1 MALRNHI
8 MKMRLTFLFGAVI
21 TLLMVSVGTSVSHA
35 EPVQQADHWTNHAGE
50 NSWPMAGAN
59 PQRTSASAEEVAGAL
74 TPTWFTNI
82 EPYIS
87 QKTQLVAAY
96 NQIYVSTAKGIYALD
111 AQTGKVNWTYATDL
125 PIGHSPTIHEGVVY
139 AGGLDHKVHAVDAFT
154 GGKIW
159 TFTADAGFQTSP
171 VVANNKV
178 MLGNRDGYFY
188 AIHATGGNAGQ
199 LAWRFKTD
207 GPILYSAALNG
218 SNIYFASNDSHA
230 YALNVNTGGQI
241 WKSAKLPGGGFTS
254 WWPVVYGDQ
263 VIFSSANNYRT
274 SIDPGPAMRITQMEL
289 QELYPNFTT
298 DPKGELIG
306 SLGAV
311 PGNWADGTPT
321 VDATRIINY
330 LNAKPWRKSVFVLS
344 AASGAETHTAP
355 VLWAGTHSGTRYP
368 PAVGPDNVLYQQNS
382 YMSDA
387 YIAGG
392 HIAGWVPGNQHIS
405 VISMDWTAIDEPT
418 AYAFGGNVIHWNLC
432 CDRESGAMDVSQPA
446 TNFTANYNNGQRP
459 PTLGWGSEAGRE
471 WPYFVYNLAAI
482 APGYDNLVYSGPAHV
497 AFGNNNGTYGNHGD
511 VNPPVPYKG
520 MVYTHRGNTI
530 IAFNQS
536 AGAAAPSDNAKI
548 APAGANAQLPNAGRA
563 NLENRLAT
571 EVQKIL
577 DAGHLQPG
585 YANHGIMNMWGRYAC
600 GDELSDYFHQSGETF
615 VALLSAYPHLSPAQQ
630 GQVNTYLANEYAN
643 YAPYNSNHVGW
654 DAGASRSF
662 FDLPPEVID
671 DLTNHPK
678 QAANYVYQYIGGAES
693 SGVWGVNP
701 YAYYALWKY
710 AAHTGNAAAIYTDA
724 NPDLYLS
731 PPPADSVLLTMPHVH
746 NAFIAGYMGFLELEK
761 LAGQP
766 VSADKQAVYDH
777 LLNLRR
783 TNFTKESPY
792 QTSAS
797 QAYCNSLNSANNFM
811 YMVPELADYLR
822 PFLLPTMRT
831 ALDEYVHNS
840 PYWFVSFA
848 HEGLLENAVVPL
860 YDTHSIFMARAHLL
874 GETGNELERYL
885 DVPGFAVG
893 DLYYIQK
900 LTTVLDNYNQEGQL
914 TYLPLM
920 HR

>member
-1 MALRNHI
+1 MNRY
-8 MKMRLTFLFGAVI
+8 LTALFG
-21 TLLMVSVGTSVSHA
+21 LMVALVLVSAGTQVSHA
-35 EPVQQADHWTNHAGE
+35 EPVAQADHWSNYTGE

-59 PQRTSASAEEVAGAL
+59 PHRTSASPEEVAGNL

-82 EPYIS
+82 GPYIS

-96 NQIYVSTAKGIYALD
+96 NQIYVATAKGIFALD
-111 AQTGKVNWTYATDL
+111 AQTGTVNWTYATDL

-139 AGGLDHKVHAVDAFT
+139 AGGLDHKLHAIDAFT
-154 GGKIW
+154 GGKLW
-159 TFTADAGFQTSP
+159 TYTAEAGFQTSP
-171 VVANNKV
+171 VVANDKV
-178 MLGNRDGYFY
+178 LIGNRDGFFY
-188 AIHATGGNAGQ
+188 AIQSSGGNAGQ

-207 GPILYSAALNG
+207 GPILFSAAVDGN
-218 SNIYFASNDSHA
+218 NVYFASNDSHA
-230 YALNVNTGGQI
+230 YALNINTGGQI
-241 WKSAKLPGGGFTS
+241 WKSAKLPGGGFSS
-254 WWPVVYGDQ
+254 WWPVVYGDK

-306 SLGAV
+306 SLGTVA
-311 PGNWADGTPT
+311 GNWAAGTPT
-321 VDATRIINY
+321 IDATRIITY
-330 LNAKPWRKSVFVLS
+330 LNNKPWRKSVFVLS
-344 AASGAETHTAP
+344 AATGAETHTAP

-392 HIAGWVPGNQHIS
+392 HVSGWVPGSTHIS

-418 AYAFGGNVIHWNLC
+418 AYTIGGNVVYWNLC
-432 CDRESGAMDVSQPA
+432 CDREGGAMDVSKPA
-446 TNFTANYNNGQRP
+446 TTFATNYNNGQRP
-459 PTLGWGSEAGRE
+459 PTSGWGAEANRE
-471 WPYFVYNLAAI
+471 WAYFVYNLAAI
-482 APGYDNLVYSGPAHV
+482 APGYNAPVYDGPAHT
-497 AFGNNNGTYGNHGD
+497 AFGSTNGSYGNHGD
-511 VNPPVPYKG
+511 VNPPIPYNG

-530 IAFNQS
+530 MAFNAE
-536 AGAAAPSDNAKI
+536 AGAAAPADFAQ
-548 APAGANAQLPNAGRA
+548 AEPAGANAQLPQAGRPA
-563 NLENRLAT
+563 LENRLAT
-571 EVQKIL
+571 EIQKII

-600 GDELSDYFHQSGETF
+600 GDELSDYFHQSADTF
-615 VALLSAYPHLSPAQQ
+615 VTLLGAYPHLPPALQA
-630 GQVNTYLANEYAN
+630 QVNTYLQNEYAN

-654 DAGASRSF
+654 DNGTSRSF

-671 DLTNHPK
+671 DLANHEK

-710 AAHTGNAAAIYTDA
+710 AQHTGNAASIYA
-724 NPDLYLS
+724 ESNPTYYLS
-731 PPPADSVLLTMPHVH
+731 VPPADSVLLTMPHVH

-766 VSADKQAVYDH
+766 VSGDKQAILDH
-777 LLNLRR
+777 LLTLRR
-783 TNFTKESPY
+783 NNFTKDSLYNE
-792 QTSAS
+792 SAS
-797 QAYCNSLNSANNFM
+797 QAYCNSLNSANNFL
-811 YMVPELADYLR
+811 YMVPELADYLQ
-822 PFLLPTMRT
+822 PYLLPQMRA
-831 ALDEYVHNS
+831 ALDEYEANS

-860 YDTHSIFMARAHLL
+860 YDTHSVFMAKANLL
-874 GETGNELERYL
+874 GETGNQLERYL

-900 LTTVLDNYNQEGQL
+900 LTTILNDYEDQGQI

-920 HR
+920 SR